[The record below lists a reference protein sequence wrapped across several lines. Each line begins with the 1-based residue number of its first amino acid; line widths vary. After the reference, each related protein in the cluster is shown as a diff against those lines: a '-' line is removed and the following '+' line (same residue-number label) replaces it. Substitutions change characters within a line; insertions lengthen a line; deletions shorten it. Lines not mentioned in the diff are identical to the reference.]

1 MSLSGRA
8 SPRATDPISR
18 TWVAPCAAATRRIAA
33 RRSRIVSFMATP
45 ATKIASLSGVY
56 RRVRAETRPALTLH
70 CQGNIV
76 PDEPLDL
83 PSNQA
88 LVIRIESING
98 NTLAEESALTW
109 IAENSYEGPRLP
121 SDLSHQHDHY
131 LYGVPKKDL

>member
-1 MSLSGRA
+1 
-8 SPRATDPISR
+8 
-18 TWVAPCAAATRRIAA
+18 
-33 RRSRIVSFMATP
+33 MATP